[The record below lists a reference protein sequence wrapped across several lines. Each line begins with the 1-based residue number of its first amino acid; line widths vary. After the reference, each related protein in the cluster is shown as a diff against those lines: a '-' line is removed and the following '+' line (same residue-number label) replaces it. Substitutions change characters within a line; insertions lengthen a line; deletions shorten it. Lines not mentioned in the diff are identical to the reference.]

1 MLDYRKGLGKD
12 HIYTHNVPIGSRY
25 LTIQLSLREPDLH
38 HYVHRPLHMAS
49 QSHVHITHCAK
60 LTKTYL
66 LQDTESHVTFMTT
79 GEGQVQLL
87 PLLYIVVVDW
97 SMPCIYFIFPAKV
110 TSRVGAIAR

>member
-12 HIYTHNVPIGSRY
+12 HIHIMYQSH
-25 LTIQLSLREPDLH
+25 
-38 HYVHRPLHMAS
+38 VHRPLHMAS
-49 QSHVHITHCAK
+49 QSHVHITHCVT

-97 SMPCIYFIFPAKV
+97 SMPCIQVNEKFFKLQSGDIGMV
-110 TSRVGAIAR
+110 